1 MLDIPYEQLAPET
14 LTAILEEYASR
25 EGTDYG
31 DVVYTLEQKVR
42 ALRRQLERGDIGVTF
57 DTQTQTCSLVKLQ
70 C

>member
-42 ALRRQLERGDIGVTF
+42 ALRRQLERGDIGITF
-57 DTQTQTCSLVKLQ
+57 DTQTETCSLVNLRR
-70 C
+70 

>member
-42 ALRRQLERGDIGVTF
+42 ALRRQLECGDIGVTF

>member
-42 ALRRQLERGDIGVTF
+42 ALRRQLARGDIGVTF
-57 DTQTQTCSLVKLQ
+57 NTQTQTCSLVKLQ
-70 C
+70 R

>member
-31 DVVYTLEQKVR
+31 DVVYTLEQKVQ
-42 ALRRQLERGDIGVTF
+42 ALRRQLERGDIGITF
-57 DTQTQTCSLVKLQ
+57 DTQTETCALVNLRR
-70 C
+70 

>member
-57 DTQTQTCSLVKLQ
+57 NTQTQTCSLVKLQ
-70 C
+70 R